1 LFYSYPSFAS
11 NPPQPPPPRVQIFN
25 PILHHTTTLES
36 PIASNTLQHLLFT
49 LFSISPTNFGN
60 NVKNQTSKETPKR
73 NRSQRKELQIP
84 KGTGSQ
90 ANPGKK
96 RKMDLG
102 ISTSTHS
109 TAQKTEANVA
119 TENDHGY
126 KRRYLFL
133 FHGGD
138 KKTV

>member
-1 LFYSYPSFAS
+1 M
-11 NPPQPPPPRVQIFN
+11 
-25 PILHHTTTLES
+25 
-36 PIASNTLQHLLFT
+36 
-49 LFSISPTNFGN
+49 
-60 NVKNQTSKETPKR
+60 KNQTSEETPKR